1 MSDAHVRAVNG
12 PTDMEPDQLAERKR
26 AAAVDY
32 YKAEIAALKDSLKKL
47 SAKKSPDKDKVAN
60 QKQMIADAEAA
71 LSEAKG
77 N

>member
-1 MSDAHVRAVNG
+1 MSNAHAVTVDG
-12 PTDMEPDQLAERKR
+12 PTDLPPDELAERKR

-32 YKAEIAALKDSLKKL
+32 HKAEIAALKDSLKKL
-47 SAKKSPDKDKVAN
+47 QGKKSPDKDKVAS
-60 QKQMIADAEAA
+60 QKQMIADAEAG